1 MGFKVFETLRAST
14 SIKFIPWSSVTIILA
29 TDTWNSNITIGT
41 LFWCRMRWEKF
52 DSWYGLKIMGY
63 FCKLL
68 NWFKMK
74 KTTFFYFFLFLCLFS
89 AGCKKKSATPS
100 YPVTTDLATT
110 ASGTY
115 SGTYTEGSATF
126 SGTVTIIRITST
138 TVNVEW
144 IVETTHGPTLSG
156 ISVSDIG
163 EGHVS
168 LSGSSFGGL
177 VGGKDL
183 HCNFPGNVT
192 FSGTKP

>member
-1 MGFKVFETLRAST
+1 
-14 SIKFIPWSSVTIILA
+14 
-29 TDTWNSNITIGT
+29 
-41 LFWCRMRWEKF
+41 
-52 DSWYGLKIMGY
+52 MGY
-63 FCKLL
+63 FYKLL

-74 KTTFFYFFLFLCLFS
+74 KTTFFYFFLLLCLFS
-89 AGCKKKSATPS
+89 VGCKKKSTTPS
-100 YPVTTDLATT
+100 NPVTTDLATT

-115 SGTYTEGSATF
+115 SGTYIDGSVTAP
-126 SGTVTIIRITST
+126 GTVTIIKITST
-138 TVNVEW
+138 TVNVDW

-156 ISVSDIG
+156 ISVYNVG

-168 LSGSSFGGL
+168 LSGTTFDGL